1 MHPRG
6 EINRKFFPIALTVC
20 VLLLVAEPADAAQ
33 NSKDS
38 TQSPTGEKSKKDS
51 SQNVDATP
59 TLEKT
64 QSPKVDSSAPSSST
78 PKPEKAGIGQ
88 KVDPQTKVSQKPTK
102 SPKSMPKK
110 SAKSEQSDS
119 GKAKA
124 DFKKNSKN
132 VKDGN
137 KEKNVKEEKTP
148 KADEKRP
155 EKVKATVTSE
165 PVNKVEESTPTPD
178 VTSPSPQPTGLSAEI
193 EKSNGNE
200 ATLVVSGVN
209 EGTKVKVV
217 ITSKDSKKK

>member
-1 MHPRG
+1 MASEQG
-6 EINRKFFPIALTVC
+6 
-20 VLLLVAEPADAAQ
+20 
-33 NSKDS
+33 
-38 TQSPTGEKSKKDS
+38 DS
-51 SQNVDATP
+51 SR
-59 TLEKT
+59 
-64 QSPKVDSSAPSSST
+64 
-78 PKPEKAGIGQ
+78 
-88 KVDPQTKVSQKPTK
+88 
-102 SPKSMPKK
+102 
-110 SAKSEQSDS
+110 
-119 GKAKA
+119 AKA

-132 VKDGN
+132 TQDVS
-137 KEKNVKEEKTP
+137 KEKNVKAEATL

-155 EKVKATVTSE
+155 EKVKATATSE